1 MIDLHTHS
9 TFSDGSLTPEELV
22 QEALRRNL
30 SAIAL
35 TDHDTV
41 TGILHFLEACKKYQ
55 IKGIPGIEFSVDD
68 ELTDGGQIHLI
79 GLFIDHNS
87 PEINKY
93 AQSMKQHR
101 IERNVKIVKKLKQ
114 LRIKIST
121 KDVEKESTDGVLG
134 RAHIARV
141 LIKKEVV
148 ASVQEAFDKLLG
160 PGKPAFVPK
169 PRFMAEEIISLI
181 KNANG
186 IAILAHPIYLNFKST
201 QELYEFIR
209 NLADYGLD
217 GVEIFYPNTPKKM
230 VHRLLK
236 ITDKLNLL
244 ISGGSD
250 YHGKIIRPEVNLGT
264 GRGDLYIPDCL
275 LEKMEEYRKKIKI

>member
-41 TGILHFLEACKKYQ
+41 TGIPHFLKACKKYQ

-236 ITDKLNLL
+236 IADKLNLL